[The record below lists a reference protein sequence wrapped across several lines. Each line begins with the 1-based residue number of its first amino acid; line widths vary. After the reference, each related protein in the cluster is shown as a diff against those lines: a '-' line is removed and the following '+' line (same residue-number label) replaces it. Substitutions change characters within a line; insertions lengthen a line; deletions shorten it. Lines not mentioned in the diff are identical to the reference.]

1 MPSPSTGASSWPK
14 MACSSRCKAGTIG
27 AMEKKPKLSRR
38 QLLTRIISVIVAS
51 IGGSACGYSLLLQ
64 VQEIGTIIASFT
76 WFSGL
81 AAVVFALAGYAV
93 SCDPGKGN
101 SYIPVSVTI
110 GIALVIAGTV
120 LAKIYLYVH
129 VVIIIA
135 LIAAAIEGIVLII
148 YHFILKREDPQ
159 AI

>member
-1 MPSPSTGASSWPK
+1 
-14 MACSSRCKAGTIG
+14 
-27 AMEKKPKLSRR
+27 MENEYRLKKR
-38 QLLTRIISVIVAS
+38 QVLTRIVSVIIAG

-64 VQEIGTIIASFT
+64 VQEIGTVIASLT

-81 AAVVFALAGYAV
+81 SAVVFALAGYAV
-93 SCDPGKGN
+93 SCDPGKGK
-101 SYIPVSVTI
+101 SYIPVAVVC
-110 GIALVIAGTV
+110 GVILMVVGTV

-129 VVIIIA
+129 LVIIIA
-135 LIAAAIEGIVLII
+135 LIAAAIEGVILII